1 MTKGPKGVEQGRGYA
16 NSGKRKTN
24 MGTRRMS
31 DWGNLVG
38 QLWVS
43 PVASNNRDF
52 NWKAQNAQH
61 KVKAMISFWGEI
73 TVGGRGIWDWTWGN
87 PVGQFGFFQRG
98 SALKYVTMLISMQM
112 RLAFASPPFHEYKC
126 TWSSLVLNSS
136 TQAHAVTLARF
147 SFRVPSIRKQQ
158 ESWVFFIR
166 SVVWVG
172 APGADV
178 ISQGSGGS
186 GWLRWGLFSVL
197 RV

>member
-1 MTKGPKGVEQGRGYA
+1 
-16 NSGKRKTN
+16 
-24 MGTRRMS
+24 MS

-52 NWKAQNAQH
+52 KLESPECPTQSKGH
-61 KVKAMISFWGEI
+61 DICLGRDYCWGAGDLGFDLGESS
-73 TVGGRGIWDWTWGN
+73 G
-87 PVGQFGFFQRG
+87 PVWVFPTRKRPQICDDADFDADATSVREP
-98 SALKYVTMLISMQM
+98 
-112 RLAFASPPFHEYKC
+112 PPFHEYKC

-158 ESWVFFIR
+158 ESWVFFIG

>member
-1 MTKGPKGVEQGRGYA
+1 
-16 NSGKRKTN
+16 

-52 NWKAQNAQH
+52 KLESPECPTQSKGH
-61 KVKAMISFWGEI
+61 DIFLGRDYCWGA
-73 TVGGRGIWDWTWGN
+73 GN

-158 ESWVFFIR
+158 ESWVFFIG

-186 GWLRWGLFSVL
+186 GWLRWGLFFVL

>member
-1 MTKGPKGVEQGRGYA
+1 MQILARG
-16 NSGKRKTN
+16 KQI
-24 MGTRRMS
+24 
-31 DWGNLVG
+31 WGLEG
-38 QLWVS
+38 CRTGGILWGSFGFLLS
-43 PVASNNRDF
+43 PQITETS

-158 ESWVFFIR
+158 ESWVFFIG